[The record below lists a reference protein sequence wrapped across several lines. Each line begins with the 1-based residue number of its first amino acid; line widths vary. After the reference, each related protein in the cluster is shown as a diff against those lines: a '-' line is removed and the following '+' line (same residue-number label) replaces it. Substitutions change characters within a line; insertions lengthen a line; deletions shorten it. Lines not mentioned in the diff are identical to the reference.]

1 MENGKQIKQS
11 KVPKMRGIAFLSKIS
26 MALIMFLFCATTLS
40 AQTGNKIKVSGIV
53 SDASGETLIGAS
65 VAEKGTTNAVMT
77 GIDGDYTLTVP
88 SNAILV
94 VTYVGY
100 TPKEIA
106 VNGQTTL
113 DIVVAENTE
122 LLDEVVVTALG
133 IKRDKKSLGYALS
146 EVKGDQLTENR
157 DANIA
162 NSLSGKVAGL
172 QIKPSASGAGG
183 SSRIVL
189 RGANSISGNNQPL
202 IVVDGVPIDGGTGA
216 DNDDIWGEGVYD
228 TGSGMSDIS
237 PDDIENISVLKGPA
251 AAALYGSRAGNGVIM
266 ITTKTGKSGSGIGI
280 SFNSNLTFESLMMTP
295 NYQNKYG
302 QGVNGVLDNQS
313 PHSWGEEMN
322 GQQYADYARIKKDP
336 NDPDSEYINLRNRT
350 YSAGGI
356 DIKDFVRTGTS
367 WTNSLD
373 ISSGGEKS
381 TIRFGVMNL
390 TNKGVV
396 PNNDFSRTSATL
408 RATAEIT
415 SKLSLDAKANF
426 IHQNMN
432 NMVKLGASPDN
443 VFYQFLLM
451 PRSTHLSDFTLGA
464 NGYKSSYKGINN
476 PYAYPTGTID
486 PSGNN
491 LSGKPL
497 SYAAPSA
504 GNVANP
510 YFSVYNN
517 TTNDR
522 RYRFIGMSSLKY
534 EFTEWLNIQAR
545 YGIDYIASQLKDIQ
559 ASGSPLWYA
568 DKNGNFSLSKT
579 DSYEMNA
586 DILLTFNKQLTD
598 KLGLLATAGGNMM
611 YNRSDGVWNSTNGL
625 AIEYFYALSNGVN
638 KDASNSLYRK
648 QINSLYGTASFS
660 WDNMLYL
667 DLTARNDWSS
677 SLNKNNRSY
686 FYPSAGLSWIFTQ
699 AFGDKNGFGP
709 IEYGKVR
716 MSFAQVGNDTDAY
729 RLHNYR
735 NIRVNSQDGSMQAN
749 KSQTRALYDLKNETI
764 NSWEIGLEM
773 RGFNNRVGLDFAFYN
788 KEAKDQILR
797 KDIPASTGYTFEFI
811 NAGNVRNRGV
821 EIMLTGRPIQT
832 KDLTWDLSL
841 NWSKN
846 TNKILKLAP
855 DVPRQTL
862 SHASYSDQ
870 IIVVADEGGSYGDMY
885 GKAYK
890 RDDNGNIMID
900 EQGLPEYVSDFTKLG
915 NYNPSWMGG
924 LTNTFNYKGIS
935 LSFQIDMRYGG
946 DVYMGS
952 YRTGA
957 SYGTLDFTEANRA
970 EGSML
975 VQGVLANGSPNTI
988 KTDAQKYWGRVTN
1001 ITEEWIYDATNIR
1014 LRELSIG
1021 YSLPRKLLQK
1031 TPLHGV
1037 KLSFVGR
1044 NLWMIYSK
1052 TDGYDP
1058 EAGFTTGNAQGIEM
1072 GSMPTLRSLGFNLN
1086 VTF

>member
-1 MENGKQIKQS
+1 MKKSIKQ
-11 KVPKMRGIAFLSKIS
+11 KRFRQEVTGKILFS
-26 MALIMFLFCATTLS
+26 ILAVLFCLLQSNEVFSQS
-40 AQTGNKIKVSGIV
+40 AEKIQVRGVV
-53 SDASGETLIGAS
+53 SDETGETLIGAS
-65 VAEKGTTNAVMT
+65 VAEKGTSNATIT
-77 GIDGDYTLTVP
+77 GLDGDYTLTVSP
-88 SNAILV
+88 DAVLV
-94 VTYVGY
+94 VAYIGYSPQEVPVGGK
-100 TPKEIA
+100 TS
-106 VNGQTTL
+106 VNIQL
-113 DIVVAENTE
+113 RSDSQA
-122 LLDEVVVTALG
+122 LDEVVVTALG
-133 IKRDKKSLGYALS
+133 IKRDRKSLGYALS

-172 QIKPSASGAGG
+172 QVKPSASGAGG

-237 PDDIENISVLKGPA
+237 PDDIENITVLKGPA

-266 ITTKTGKSGSGIGI
+266 ITTKTGKGTSGIGV
-280 SFNSNLTFESLMMTP
+280 SYNSNLTFESLMMTP
-295 NYQNKYG
+295 NFQNTYG
-302 QGVNGVLDNQS
+302 QGANGALDQQS
-313 PHSWGEEMN
+313 IFSWGAEMK
-322 GQQYADYARIKKDP
+322 GQSYTDYAGSF
-336 NDPDSEYINLRNRT
+336 NDNKEFVSLRNKT
-350 YSAGGI
+350 YSAGGM
-356 DIKDFVRTGTS
+356 DIKDFVRTGTT

-373 ISSGGEKS
+373 ISSGGDKN

-390 TNKGVV
+390 MNKGVV
-396 PNNDFSRTSATL
+396 PNNDFKRSSATL
-408 RATAEIT
+408 RATAELT
-415 SKLSLDAKANF
+415 KKLTLDAKANF
-426 IHQNMN
+426 IHQDMN

-443 VFYQFLLM
+443 IFYQFLLM
-451 PRSTHLSDFTLGA
+451 PRSTHLSDFSLGA
-464 NGYKSSYKGINN
+464 NGYKSSYKGIVN
-476 PYAYPTGTID
+476 PYAYPSGTVD
-486 PSGNN
+486 ASGFD

-497 SYAAPSA
+497 SYAKPSA

-522 RYRFIGMSSLKY
+522 RYRFIGMTSLKY
-534 EFTEWLNIQAR
+534 EFTDWLNIQGR
-545 YGIDYIASQLKDIQ
+545 YGVDYIASQLKDIQ
-559 ASGSPLWYA
+559 SSGSPLWYS
-568 DKNGNFSLSKT
+568 DKNGNFSLSKS

-586 DILLTFNKQLTD
+586 DLLITFNKQLTD

-611 YNRSDGVWNSTNGL
+611 YSRSDGVWNSTNGL
-625 AIEYFYALSNGVN
+625 AIEYYYALANGVN

-648 QINSLYGTASFS
+648 QINSLYGTTSFS

-677 SLNKNNRSY
+677 ALNSDNRSY

-699 AFGDKNGFGP
+699 SFGERNGLGP
-709 IEYGKVR
+709 INYGKVR
-716 MSFAQVGNDTDAY
+716 MSWAQVGNDTDAY

-735 NIRVNSQDGSMQAN
+735 TIRVNSQDGSMQAN
-749 KSQTRALYDLKNETI
+749 KNQVKALYNLKNETI
-764 NSWEIGLEM
+764 NSWELGLDLKA
-773 RGFNNRVGLDFAFYN
+773 FNNRVGLDFAFYN

-797 KDIPASTGYTFEFI
+797 KDIPASTGYLFEYI
-811 NAGNVRNRGV
+811 NAGNVRNRGI
-821 EIMLTGRPIQT
+821 EIMLTGTPVRT
-832 KDLTWDLSL
+832 KDFVWDVAL

-846 TNKILKLAP
+846 SNKILKLTP
-855 DVPRQTL
+855 DGQRQTL

-885 GKAYK
+885 GKAYAK
-890 RDDNGNIMID
+890 DTKGNLIVD
-900 EQGLPEYVSDFTKLG
+900 ENGLPTYTSSFVKLG

-924 LTNTFNYKGIS
+924 LTSTFNYKGIS

-952 YRTGA
+952 YRSGA

-970 EGSML
+970 EGSIL
-975 VQGVLANGSPNTI
+975 VKGVYADGTANTT
-988 KTDAQKYWGRVTN
+988 KTNAQLYWGRVAN

-1021 YSLPRKLLQK
+1021 YSIPRKLLRQ
-1031 TPLHGV
+1031 TPLEGV

-1052 TDGYDP
+1052 TDGFDP